1 MPGSEKNLSMETLKL
16 GVLGCGRMVR
26 HHVKQIREMDDAE
39 IVALCDVSVDIADA
53 FRKENFDDEPVR
65 CFDDADQMYDE
76 GGIQGVLITTP
87 HTLHFEQAMRALDAG
102 CHVFVEKPMVTKSED
117 GKRLKDKVQET
128 GKVLTVG
135 YNTPCRATF
144 GRLREM
150 IRGGRRGGH
159 LGPLELVSGYLVQNW
174 MNGTTGTWR
183 QDPALSGGGQA
194 YDSGAHMFA
203 SLVWS
208 VESKPAKVVS
218 YVDNHG
224 RAVDIN
230 SVTSIRF
237 QNGVMAN
244 ITIGGNCAT
253 GGSHMTFIF
262 EKGRVEI
269 DGWVGSTIKIYHA
282 GGTDEPD
289 LSDEDVT
296 PIQNFVDAVHGKAE
310 PKTTAQ
316 TGIYLSELMDAIY
329 QSEESGKIVTVND

>member
-117 GKRLKDKVQET
+117 GKTLKDKVQET

-150 IRGGRRGGH
+150 IPIFSRIMRSTRAKNQNT
-159 LGPLELVSGYLVQNW
+159 LCLFEIVTSSSGCFVLNCLMYSLMACSVALYAASYE
-174 MNGTTGTWR
+174 G
-183 QDPALSGGGQA
+183 LSGQIPKG
-194 YDSGAHMFA
+194 
-203 SLVWS
+203 
-208 VESKPAKVVS
+208 PRVV
-218 YVDNHG
+218 Y
-224 RAVDIN
+224 
-230 SVTSIRF
+230 
-237 QNGVMAN
+237 
-244 ITIGGNCAT
+244 
-253 GGSHMTFIF
+253 
-262 EKGRVEI
+262 
-269 DGWVGSTIKIYHA
+269 
-282 GGTDEPD
+282 
-289 LSDEDVT
+289 
-296 PIQNFVDAVHGKAE
+296 
-310 PKTTAQ
+310 
-316 TGIYLSELMDAIY
+316 
-329 QSEESGKIVTVND
+329 